1 MKPQQRL
8 LLPVV
13 AGGYTNTCNV
23 TSIIQE
29 YTEQRQHFQGIYII
43 LFKKIIYNIH
53 HSSTRSKY
61 KNVLKY
67 PKLSGNKVTIYCL
80 SFKTSTQY
88 FISDFIYRYTT
99 TSIFVNIKVE
109 K

>member
-53 HSSTRSKY
+53 HCQEALDPNIRMCLNTQNYLEIKLPYIAYPSKHLH
-61 KNVLKY
+61 N
-67 PKLSGNKVTIYCL
+67 
-80 SFKTSTQY
+80 
-88 FISDFIYRYTT
+88 ISYQ
-99 TSIFVNIKVE
+99 TSITGTQQRPSL
-109 K
+109 